1 MSWLFASGSNSAAT
15 TDQVNM
21 ALPTHVW
28 FLSTTKLK
36 EPKDKNEF
44 QIDVTKV
51 STGQDLNDGP
61 FFDMPVGLR
70 DISLHPLVKKATN
83 LTKIV
88 DNGARNERL
97 FTNKPDQRR
106 LLTPLESLSE

>member
-1 MSWLFASGSNSAAT
+1 MAWLFASGNSAAI
-15 TDQVNM
+15 DQVNM
-21 ALPTHVW
+21 AFPPHVW

-36 EPKDKNEF
+36 EPKEKNEF

-51 STGQDLNDGP
+51 STGKERNDGP

-83 LTKIV
+83 FTKLA
-88 DNGARNERL
+88 DNGARNGRVYTTDPAVRSTY
-97 FTNKPDQRR
+97 FTK
-106 LLTPLESLSE
+106 